1 MVDQNIIANIIEH
14 YGTQTEQ
21 IVCMEEC
28 AELSQAISKG
38 LRGKLNRNNLIEEM
52 ADILICINILKQIY
66 KISDA
71 ELDKMIDK
79 KQLRNLGRI
88 KYGENWNPSSK

>member
-21 IVCMEEC
+21 IVCMEEY

-38 LRGKLNRNNLIEEM
+38 LRGKLNRDNLIEEM
-52 ADILICINILKQIY
+52 ADVLICINILKQIY

-88 KYGENWNPSSK
+88 KNS